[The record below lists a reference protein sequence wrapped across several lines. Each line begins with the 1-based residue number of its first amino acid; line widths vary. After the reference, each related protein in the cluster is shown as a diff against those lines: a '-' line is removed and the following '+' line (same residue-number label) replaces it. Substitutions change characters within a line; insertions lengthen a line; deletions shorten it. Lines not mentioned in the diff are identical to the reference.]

1 MLLTAV
7 LWGLLY
13 CSSIS
18 PFAHAQSSAADKSS
32 AAVSFADL
40 EQQYLTNIRPLLK
53 SYCLDCHSSE
63 SAEGELDLEKLG
75 GLEALREHPTIWKQ
89 VTAQLEIAEMPPA
102 DSPQPSPTEIQ
113 QLIAWSERY
122 LRAEAYAAVDEPG
135 PVVVRRLSNAEYTN
149 TLRELTKLPSLQ
161 PTIGFPSDGAAGE
174 GFSNA
179 AAALVMS
186 PALLDKYLD
195 AAKQVA
201 EHAVLLPHGIRFSES
216 TSRRDWSQEILSQIR
231 AYYAKYGTSGQQREL
246 SLQEVQVEL
255 QDAGVIPLAEYFAV
269 TIHERERLQHDLAV
283 LPSLAKT
290 HNLNERYLQRLWQE
304 LNTPSASPLVT
315 QLQQLWQQAKPGEQ
329 QTLVE
334 FVRQWQSQLWQ
345 FGTVG
350 HIGKVGNPQA
360 WQSPVSP
367 IITSQQIDIPF
378 ANDQGIRSGPF
389 RPAAIS
395 LSAKPFNNEDVPP
408 LLELTDARIALRNQQ
423 MIQLNQADAIAAWSQ
438 RASDRELARTVDYLV
453 ALEQSSRQ
461 QIPISRLAEQFDLLP
476 ALLQRWSR
484 VSGIG
489 GGVDVEPTNL
499 FTNRLE
505 NIGGYPVIRGWG
517 SHQTPS
523 VIVNT
528 SDNELQFSTLTVP
541 ARSVCV
547 HPSPTLEVYTS
558 WRCPAD
564 CEIEISG
571 LVADADGN
579 CGNGFQWRLEIL
591 RNSGVSVV
599 AAGDVDN
606 GGGTEFA
613 DGDSHQMRMGEIIRL
628 VINPRQKD
636 HACDTT
642 HVEMQIKEVG
652 SSTRAWRLSTAA
664 VKRIEH
670 GNPLGDDYG
679 HTSVWYFG
687 SSPVD
692 QPKPVAIIAGSLL
705 ERWRNSVLAGAPGEE
720 LRTLAEQLT
729 ELLTNDA
736 EPAESAGAADQQL
749 KNLLRDWLGPLEW
762 TRLAAEA
769 IPPTATQPPLTNQGP
784 RFTIALH
791 PALATGASFRATAR
805 LISDDSSACQIIVD
819 QPVSGELMTG
829 PILVSA
835 AKPAREKIESQL
847 QTFRD
852 LFPAALCYSKI
863 VPVDEVV
870 TLRLFYREDEHLKRL
885 MLSEQ
890 EIRELDRLWDELWF
904 VSREPLKLVDVY
916 EQLWQYATQDADP
929 SAFEPL
935 RQPILAR
942 AERFRQQ
949 LLDVEPRHVE
959 AAVDFAQQAWRRPLT
974 MSEQTELGSLYER
987 LKTQGLD
994 HEAAIR
1000 MLITRILVAADFL
1013 FKLEVSPQSAEPKLL
1028 SNHEIATRLSY
1039 FLWATLPD
1047 EALRSLAD
1055 KKDSSLAAGDDL
1067 MVDQLRRMQRDPQI
1081 RQLAIEFG
1089 CQWLGVKDF
1098 DQFDEKNEKLFPE
1111 FSQLRPVMYEET
1123 VQFWTDFFQH
1133 DRSVLSLLDADHTF
1147 VNQELAEFY
1156 GMQPPADNHWQ
1167 RVEGLRDLGRGGI
1180 LGMATTLAKQSGA
1193 SRTSPI
1199 LRGNWIYESLLGNHL
1214 PNPPVGVPQ
1223 LPETVPAGLT
1233 SRELIELHSEQP
1245 ACARCHQRIDPYG
1258 FALEQFD
1265 AIGTAR
1271 EQANTRAALP
1281 DGKQIEGLSGLRN
1294 YLLTVQREQFVRQF
1308 CRKLLGYALGR
1319 SVLLTDEPL
1328 LDKMVAS
1335 LRARDH
1341 KVSAA
1346 LETIVLSPQ
1355 FRLIRGQQAT
1365 QD

>member
-1 MLLTAV
+1 MP
-7 LWGLLY
+7 
-13 CSSIS
+13 SES
-18 PFAHAQSSAADKSS
+18 PAPNASAA
-32 AAVSFADL
+32 AASFAEL
-40 EQQYLTNIRPLLK
+40 EQQYLTIIRPLLQ
-53 SYCLDCHSSE
+53 SYCLDCHSSA
-63 SAEGELDLEKLG
+63 SAEGELDLEKLD
-75 GLEALREHPTIWKQ
+75 GLRTLREHPTIWKQ

-113 QLIAWSERY
+113 QLIDWSERF

-161 PTIGFPSDGAAGE
+161 PTVGFPSDGAAGE

-231 AYYAKYGTSGQQREL
+231 DYYARYSTSGQQREL

-255 QDAGVIPLAEYFAV
+255 QDAGVIPLAAYFAV
-269 TIHERERLQHDLAV
+269 TVHERECLQQDPAV
-283 LPSLAKT
+283 LSSLAKT
-290 HNLNERYLQRLWQE
+290 HNLNERYLRLLWQR
-304 LNTPSASPLVT
+304 LNTPSASPLIT
-315 QLQQLWQQAKPGEQ
+315 QLRQLWQQAKPGEQ
-329 QTLVE
+329 QSLVE
-334 FVRQWQSQLWQ
+334 FVRRWQGQLWQ
-345 FGTVG
+345 FGAVG
-350 HIGKVGNPQA
+350 HIGKVGGPQA
-360 WQSPVSP
+360 WQSPISP
-367 IITSQQIDIPF
+367 IVTSQQIDIPF
-378 ANDQGIRSGPF
+378 SDEPGSHTGQVKR
-389 RPAAIS
+389 AAIS
-395 LSAKPFNNEDVPP
+395 ISAKPFDNEDAAP
-408 LLELTDARIALRNQQ
+408 LLELTDARVALRNQQ
-423 MIQLNQADAIAAWSQ
+423 IIQLDQADAIAAWSQ
-438 RASDRELARTVDYLV
+438 SASERELARTVDYLR
-453 ALEQSSRQ
+453 ALEQSARQ
-461 QIPISRLAEQFDLLP
+461 QLPIARLAEQRDLLP

-484 VSGIG
+484 ISGIG
-489 GGVDVEPTNL
+489 GAVDVEPTNL

-505 NIGGYPVIRGWG
+505 NIGGYPAIRGWG
-517 SHQTPS
+517 SQQTPS

-528 SDNELQFSTLTVP
+528 SDDQLQFSTLTVP

-547 HPSPTLEVYTS
+547 HPSPNFEVYTS

-564 CEIEISG
+564 CQIEING

-579 CGNGFQWRLEIL
+579 CGNGFEWRLEIL

-599 AAGDVDN
+599 ATGDVDN
-606 GGGTEFA
+606 GGQAEFA
-613 DGDSHQMRMGEIIRL
+613 PQDSYQMLGGELIRL
-628 VINPRQKD
+628 VINPRQKE

-642 HVEMQIKEVG
+642 YVELEIKGVG

-670 GNPLGDDYG
+670 GNPISDDYG
-679 HTSVWYFG
+679 HKSVWYFG

-692 QPKPVAIIAGSLL
+692 PPKPVAIIAGSLL
-705 ERWRNSVLAGAPGEE
+705 ERWRDRLLAGAPSEE
-720 LRTLAEQLT
+720 LRTLAEQIT
-729 ELLTNDA
+729 ELLTN
-736 EPAESAGAADQQL
+736 ETKPVESAGAADQQL
-749 KNLLRDWLGPLEW
+749 KNMLRDWLGPLEW
-762 TRLAAEA
+762 TRMAAEE
-769 IPPTATQPPLTNQGP
+769 ISGTSTQPRLAKSTLTNQGQP
-784 RFTIALH
+784 FTIEL
-791 PALATGASFRATAR
+791 PPGLATGASFRATAR
-805 LISDDSSACQIIVD
+805 LLSEDASACQIIVN
-819 QPVSGELMTG
+819 QPASGPLVAG
-829 PILVSA
+829 PILVA
-835 AKPAREKIESQL
+835 DRKPAQEKLEAQL

-870 TLRLFYREDEHLKRL
+870 TLRLYYREDEHLNRL

-890 EIRELDRLWDELWF
+890 EASELDRLWEELWF

-942 AERFRQQ
+942 AEKFRQQ
-949 LLDVEPRHVE
+949 LLDVEPLHVE
-959 AAVDFAQQAWRRPLT
+959 AVVNFAERAWRRPLT
-974 MSEQTELGSLYER
+974 VSEQTELGSLYER

-1000 MLITRILVAADFL
+1000 MLITRILVAADFI
-1013 FKLEVSPQSAEPKLL
+1013 FKLEISPQSAEPKLL
-1028 SNHEIATRLSY
+1028 SNYEIATRLSY
-1039 FLWATLPD
+1039 FLWASQPD
-1047 EALRSLAD
+1047 EPLRALAD
-1055 KKDSSLAAGDDL
+1055 QKDSVLAAADDL
-1067 MVDQLRRMQRDPQI
+1067 MVDQLKRMQRAPEI

-1111 FSQLRPVMYEET
+1111 FSQLRTAMYEET
-1123 VQFWTDFFQH
+1123 VRFWTDFFQH

-1147 VNQELAEFY
+1147 VNQELADFY
-1156 GMQPPADNHWQ
+1156 GLQPPADNTWE
-1167 RVEGLRDLGRGGI
+1167 RVEGLRELGRGGI

-1199 LRGNWIYESLLGNHL
+1199 LRGNWVYESLLGNHL

-1271 EQANTRAALP
+1271 EPADTQASLP
-1281 DGKQIEGLSGLRN
+1281 DGKQIEGLSGLRA
-1294 YLLTVQREQFVRQF
+1294 YLLTVQREQFMRQF

-1319 SVLLTDEPL
+1319 RVLLTDEPL

-1335 LRARDH
+1335 LQARDH

-1355 FRLIRGQQAT
+1355 FRLIRGQQT
-1365 QD
+1365 VER